1 MDIKTYVVKKL
12 NEYNDNEII
21 VYGGNS
27 EDNVFMDIILNVSYL
42 ITGFN
47 KKVIEFENNHYNG
60 RLSYNL
66 KGEGYYYN
74 SANYDTNYKL
84 VDIDGNGGKMIKTI
98 FDFIEKISEEDF
110 EKWNDILDTMPD
122 IYYYKK
128 CEKDGYNKYIN
139 FDEETF
145 QKMKHL
151 NKIHKNLIS
160 EKTEDIILKLEELLP
175 YWENDFVYNDNFF
188 NKTKYSGKFINNDL
202 PNIKITKNNI
212 IIFPDDSRASICS
225 NFLVTDDMEI
235 LFNKKEGE
243 SIAIRNKRK
252 GSKTKIFTILEH
264 NNDKVAIRNDNN
276 EILFVTWLSSA
287 ESCWDDLFDC
297 NKREF
302 NQWKRNKVDI
312 FDNEHPEFRKIKINS
327 L

>member
-12 NEYNDNEII
+12 NEYIDKDII
-21 VYGGNS
+21 VWGGNS
-27 EDNVFMDIILNVSYL
+27 KDNVFRNIIRDVSYL
-42 ITGFN
+42 IAGFN
-47 KKVIEFENNHYNG
+47 NKVIDFQKNDSDG

-66 KGEGYYYN
+66 KGEEYYYN

-84 VDIDGNGGKMIKTI
+84 VDIDGNGVKMIKTI

-110 EKWNDILDTMPD
+110 EKWNDIIDTISD

-128 CEKDGYNKYIN
+128 CEKDGYNKCIN
-139 FDEETF
+139 IDEESLKKIKF
-145 QKMKHL
+145 L

-160 EKTEDIILKLEELLP
+160 EKTEDIILKLEQLFP
-175 YWENDFVYNDNFF
+175 YWENEFVFDNNHF
-188 NKTKYSGKFINNDL
+188 NKTRYYGKFKNNDL
-202 PNIKITKNNI
+202 PDIKINKNDVL
-212 IIFPDDSRASICS
+212 IFPDDSRGSICS

-243 SIAIRNKRK
+243 TIAIRNKRK
-252 GSKTKIFTILEH
+252 GSKTYIYTVLEH
-264 NNDKVAIRNDNN
+264 NNHKVAIQSNN
-276 EILFVTWLSSA
+276 GDILFVTWLSSA
-287 ESCWDDLFDC
+287 ENCWDDLFEC

-302 NQWKRNKVDI
+302 NQWKRNKVDV
-312 FDNEHPEFRKIKINS
+312 FDNEHPEFRKLKINS